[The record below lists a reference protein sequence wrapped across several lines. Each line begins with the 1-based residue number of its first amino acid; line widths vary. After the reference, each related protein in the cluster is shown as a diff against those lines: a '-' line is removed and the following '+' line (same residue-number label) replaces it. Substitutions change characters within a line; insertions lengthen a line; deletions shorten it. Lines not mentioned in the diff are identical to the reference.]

1 MAGKNILLV
10 DTDLPAAQSLQNAF
24 AEKGFQ
30 MSFVANGKDAVQ
42 RVAHQRPDLILL
54 EIAIPEMD
62 GWDVCS
68 LLKKNEGTKDIP
80 IVFLSG
86 QSSIQNRLQALQIGA
101 NGFIPKTHSTEN
113 LINQIEKLLARYE
126 TKE

>member
-1 MAGKNILLV
+1 MPGKNILLV

-30 MSFVANGKDAVQ
+30 VSFVANGKDAVQ
-42 RVAHQRPDLILL
+42 RVAQQRPDLILL

-68 LLKKNEGTKDIP
+68 LLKQNEGTKDIP
-80 IVFLSG
+80 ILFLSG
-86 QSSIQNRLQALQIGA
+86 QSSIQNQLQALQIGA
-101 NGFIPKTHSTEN
+101 NGFIPKTYPTEN
-113 LINQIEKLLARYE
+113 LIDQVEKLLARQE
-126 TKE
+126 K